1 MSVFK
6 KAIEANRHIKMLA
19 YGPSGSGKTWFGLA
33 AKECLSKGRHVAYVG
48 NEKGAVHY
56 AKIPELSGFY
66 QINTRDLTKVDIA
79 VAELETGRTDFGL
92 VVVDTLTDMYKS
104 RQRIFERKK
113 DGGTYIPRDAWGSI
127 KRAHDDLVR
136 RLINL
141 PMHVLIIAQ
150 EKPLYQKVG
159 NDMEVVGFTI
169 DADKKDEYMF
179 DTVARFFLSKTV
191 SDVQG
196 STRIGLSEPRHWT
209 RLKTPHSRSGRAL
222 TRRSS
227 QM

>member
-1 MSVFK
+1 
-6 KAIEANRHIKMLA
+6 
-19 YGPSGSGKTWFGLA
+19 
-33 AKECLSKGRHVAYVG
+33 
-48 NEKGAVHY
+48 
-56 AKIPELSGFY
+56 
-66 QINTRDLTKVDIA
+66 
-79 VAELETGRTDFGL
+79 
-92 VVVDTLTDMYKS
+92 MYKS

-179 DTVARFFLSKTV
+179 DTVARFFVENGVRCAGIDKDRTQRTKTLDKIENPTFSLWASSDEEIKPDVMLDREVTVDDLEIMISSAGDESKRK
-191 SDVQG
+191 
-196 STRIGLSEPRHWT
+196 RIAAQYKPYID
-209 RLKTPHSRSGRAL
+209 AL
-222 TRRSS
+222 DDEDKERVREAWR
-227 QM
+227 MAKEAEAAADKEAVAV